1 MHILM
6 VAPQPFFRPRGTPF
20 SVLHRI
26 RALSRLGHTVDLVTY
41 PFGETPEIPGLTV
54 HRSPRP
60 PWVHDVAIGPS
71 FAKILLDIPLFGLT
85 YKMAGSGK
93 YDLVHTHEEA
103 GVLGVRIARSRGIP
117 HLYDMHSSLPQQ
129 FNNFG
134 RFNWPP
140 IVAAFKRT
148 EMYTLNGADG
158 VITICPELNDQ
169 VLALGYEGPLALIEN
184 TLDFDEPHF
193 GEDQARELKRGLGLE
208 GHKIVLYTGTLESY
222 QGLDLLMA
230 AAPGVVSR
238 VPDVRFVIVGGT
250 AQQISGLQDLARQH
264 QVDSAMLFVPAVPPT
279 EVFTYHRIADVLVT
293 TRSKGTNTPLKVY
306 QYLRAG
312 RPVVATDIRSHTQ
325 VFNRD
330 CAELVKPTPD
340 AIAGGLVRVLT
351 DTAYGRT
358 LATQAAQLA
367 REEYSEHAYMTR
379 LDGLLRQLPTG
390 SSKRRRAA

>member
-41 PFGETPEIPGLTV
+41 PFGETPEIPGLTLR
-54 HRSPRP
+54 RSLRP

-71 FAKILLDIPLFGLT
+71 FTKIMLDIPLFAMA
-85 YKMAGSGK
+85 YKMAGGGD

-103 GVLGVRIARSRGIP
+103 GVLGVRIARSKGIP

-140 IVAAFKRT
+140 IVAAFRRS
-148 EMYTLNGADG
+148 EMYTLNGADA
-158 VITICPELNDQ
+158 VITICPELKDH
-169 VLALGYEGPLALIEN
+169 VVASGYKGPHSLIEN
-184 TLDFDEPHF
+184 TLDFDVPDF
-193 GEDQARELKRGLGLE
+193 GEDQARDLRQRLGVE
-208 GHKIVLYTGTLESY
+208 DQKVVLYTGTLESY
-222 QGLDLLMA
+222 QGLELLVA
-230 AAPGVVSR
+230 AAER
-238 VPDVRFVIVGGT
+238 VTRSVRDVKFVLVGGT
-250 AQQISGLQDLARQH
+250 PEQIAGLRDVAREH
-264 QVDSAMLFVPAVPPT
+264 RVDSSMLFVPAVPPT
-279 EVFTYHRIADVLVT
+279 DVFGYHRIADVLVT

-312 RPVVATDIRSHTQ
+312 KPVVATNIRSHTQ

-330 CAELVKPTPD
+330 CSELVEPTPE
-340 AIAGGLVRVLT
+340 AIAEGLERVLS
-351 DTAYGRT
+351 DTAHGKR
-358 LATQAAQLA
+358 LAAQAAQLA
-367 REEYSEHAYMTR
+367 REEYSEEAYMER
-379 LDGLLRQLPTG
+379 LDGLLQQLPTG
-390 SSKRRRAA
+390 SKRRQAA